1 MEYLSHN
8 RINDKVN
15 GIPTLA
21 PHPDLGIMAACRA
34 FAYRTIPSLTPRV
47 ATARLAAPRIAS
59 TQERSQERYSTPSR
73 REWRRDFHRTT
84 TRLQAATSTAAIS
97 PQEYP
102 TDHAPIKAPIDTHNF
117 LDNKFIPS
125 KASTWIDLYDPATNN
140 LVTRVPQSTD
150 AELQAAVKSAER
162 VFPEWRATSIMT
174 KQQIMFKFVNLI
186 RENWDRLAASI
197 TLEQGKTFADA
208 KGDVLRG
215 LQVAET
221 ACGITTQLTG
231 EVLEVAKDMET
242 RSYREPLGVVAAIC
256 PFNFPA
262 MIPLWSIPVA
272 TVTGNCLI
280 LKPSERDPGAAM
292 ILAELCKK
300 AGFPDGVVN
309 IVHGS
314 AKTVDFIIDEPAI
327 KAISFVGS
335 NRAGEY
341 IFSKGS
347 AQGKRVQAN
356 LGAKNH
362 AAVMPDC
369 NKNQALNA
377 IAGAAFGAA
386 GQRCMAL
393 SALVMVGETKNWLPD
408 IAERAKQLKVD
419 GGFEDGA
426 DLGPVISPQ
435 SKKRIEDLIASAE
448 QEGAT
453 ILLDGRGYKPAKY
466 PNGNW
471 VSHAFYSLY
480 SISSS
485 TMAFLDVMT
494 DASYQVGPTIITNV
508 KPHMR
513 CYTEEIFGPV
523 LVCVNVDSLDEA
535 ISLMNANPY
544 GNGAAIFTRSGATAT
559 RFQKDME
566 AGQLGINV
574 PIPVPL
580 PMFSFTGNKKSVAG
594 GGANN
599 FYGKPGLNFYTQ
611 WKTVTSLW
619 KSEDALLTKASVV
632 MPTHS

>member
-1 MEYLSHN
+1 MAVQRTLFGRSIATLSGQFVRAQPIRRSYFDHIPRSVRAGRRN
-8 RINDKVN
+8 FHVTTAVN
-15 GIPTLA
+15 QSATT
-21 PHPDLGIMAACRA
+21 MAA
-34 FAYRTIPSLTPRV
+34 
-47 ATARLAAPRIAS
+47 S
-59 TQERSQERYSTPSR
+59 TTQ
-73 REWRRDFHRTT
+73 D
-84 TRLQAATSTAAIS
+84 
-97 PQEYP
+97 YP
-102 TDHAPIKAPIDTHNF
+102 TDHAPIQAPIDTHNF
-117 LDNKFIPS
+117 LDNEFVPS

-140 LVTRVPQSTD
+140 IVTRVPQSTD
-150 AELQAAVKSAER
+150 AELQAAVRSAEKA
-162 VFPEWRATSIMT
+162 FPTWKATSIMT

-186 RENWDRLAASI
+186 KENWDRLAASI
-197 TLEQGKTFADA
+197 TLEQGKTLADA

-262 MIPLWSIPVA
+262 MIPLWSIPIA

-300 AGFPDGVVN
+300 AGFPEGVVN
-309 IVHGS
+309 VVHGS

-393 SALVMVGETKNWLPD
+393 SALVLVGETKDWLPE
-408 IAERAKQLKVD
+408 IADRAKNLSVN
-419 GGFEDGA
+419 GGFEEGA

-435 SKKRIEDLIASAE
+435 SKRRIEDLIASAE
-448 QEGAT
+448 QDGAT
-453 ILLDGRGYKPAKY
+453 ILLDGRGYKPPKY

-471 VSHAFYSLY
+471 VG
-480 SISSS
+480 SSS
-485 TMAFLDVMT
+485 D
-494 DASYQVGPTIITNV
+494 
-508 KPHMR
+508 
-513 CYTEEIFGPV
+513 
-523 LVCVNVDSLDEA
+523 A
-535 ISLMNANPY
+535 ISA
-544 GNGAAIFTRSGATAT
+544 
-559 RFQKDME
+559 
-566 AGQLGINV
+566 
-574 PIPVPL
+574 
-580 PMFSFTGNKKSVAG
+580 
-594 GGANN
+594 
-599 FYGKPGLNFYTQ
+599 
-611 WKTVTSLW
+611 SL
-619 KSEDALLTKASVV
+619 
-632 MPTHS
+632 